1 MKLEYRPVWSQTT
14 SRRKCTDIYNFSV
27 TLATFETCF
36 NNMNDKNTCYWPTGT
51 YLETINTSNRQTQ
64 PQRAVLFPFFN
75 KIECAWRHKIHKTL
89 QAPPSPTTPAPWL
102 RGNSSWGGVNYNQ
115 ISFQWWSEKK
125 LEFGCEG
132 KKTNNSCNLCLK
144 SSRGEC
150 KFIILQGKFSLKESG
165 GGVVLVIFAQSGAR
179 H

>member
-1 MKLEYRPVWSQTT
+1 MCVTSQDPQIIA
-14 SRRKCTDIYNFSV
+14 S
-27 TLATFETCF
+27 ATF
-36 NNMNDKNTCYWPTGT
+36 PHH
-51 YLETINTSNRQTQ
+51 
-64 PQRAVLFPFFN
+64 PRALVEGKFLLG
-75 KIECAWRHKIHKTL
+75 R
-89 QAPPSPTTPAPWL
+89 
-102 RGNSSWGGVNYNQ
+102 GVNYNQ

-150 KFIILQGKFSLKESG
+150 KFIILQGKVSLEESG